1 MNKKVVILL
10 IVGLI
15 LIYPLVTLFRLD
27 QAISAGT
34 SLEQVQE
41 TLLAFQVSIWISWIF
56 LAGLAIYYKW
66 TLRRNLIFTLTYGFL
81 FICFCLFGTYTQ
93 MMFNLFQLPSAFED
107 EYTLGVF
114 TAVLNIVVSAV
125 LTGFLQAGVWW
136 FTRKR

>member
-41 TLLAFQVSIWISWIF
+41 RLLGFQVSIWMSWLF
-56 LAGLAIYYKW
+56 LAVMSIYYKW
-66 TLRRNLIFTLTYGFL
+66 T
-81 FICFCLFGTYTQ
+81 
-93 MMFNLFQLPSAFED
+93 
-107 EYTLGVF
+107 
-114 TAVLNIVVSAV
+114 
-125 LTGFLQAGVWW
+125 
-136 FTRKR
+136 